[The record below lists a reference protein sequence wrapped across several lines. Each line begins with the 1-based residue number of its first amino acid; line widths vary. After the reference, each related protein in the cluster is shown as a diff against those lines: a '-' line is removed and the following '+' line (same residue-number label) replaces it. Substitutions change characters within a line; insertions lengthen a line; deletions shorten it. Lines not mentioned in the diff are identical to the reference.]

1 MLQFRTAGMN
11 GACMEKIKKYLAVWL
26 VICIFGVLF
35 APAEIFAEEIGA
47 ETMESVSAS
56 SIKYKSSE
64 EDIDAVVSD
73 NQPAVSENTE
83 LNMENRSIS
92 ENDTVSDTVRILFVG
107 NSFTRYHKMDVRYSV
122 PKQLQELASL
132 TGKKV
137 MADCVTNGAAKLSY
151 YAGMSAKY
159 KTYYQQLVTK
169 LMEKEWDYVVL
180 QEQSVVPAFSGR
192 CGDGTGG
199 CFPAEAD
206 R

>member
-73 NQPAVSENTE
+73 NQPAVSLRYGKDIVCGKQFYQISQNGCTVFRTE
-83 LNMENRSIS
+83 AAA
-92 ENDTVSDTVRILFVG
+92 G
-107 NSFTRYHKMDVRYSV
+107 
-122 PKQLQELASL
+122 
-132 TGKKV
+132 TGKSDREKG
-137 MADCVTNGAAKLSY
+137 NGGLCDERS
-151 YAGMSAKY
+151 
-159 KTYYQQLVTK
+159 
-169 LMEKEWDYVVL
+169 
-180 QEQSVVPAFSGR
+180 
-192 CGDGTGG
+192 C
-199 CFPAEAD
+199 
-206 R
+206 

>member
-1 MLQFRTAGMN
+1 MMLQFRTAGMN

-83 LNMENRSIS
+83 LNI
-92 ENDTVSDTVRILFVG
+92 
-107 NSFTRYHKMDVRYSV
+107 
-122 PKQLQELASL
+122 
-132 TGKKV
+132 
-137 MADCVTNGAAKLSY
+137 
-151 YAGMSAKY
+151 
-159 KTYYQQLVTK
+159 
-169 LMEKEWDYVVL
+169 
-180 QEQSVVPAFSGR
+180 
-192 CGDGTGG
+192 
-199 CFPAEAD
+199 
-206 R
+206 

>member
-1 MLQFRTAGMN
+1 MMLQFRTAGMN

-26 VICIFGVLF
+26 VICIFGVLL

-47 ETMESVSAS
+47 ETMENVSAS

-83 LNMENRSIS
+83 LNIENRSIS

-132 TGKKV
+132 TG
-137 MADCVTNGAAKLSY
+137 
-151 YAGMSAKY
+151 
-159 KTYYQQLVTK
+159 
-169 LMEKEWDYVVL
+169 
-180 QEQSVVPAFSGR
+180 
-192 CGDGTGG
+192 
-199 CFPAEAD
+199 
-206 R
+206 